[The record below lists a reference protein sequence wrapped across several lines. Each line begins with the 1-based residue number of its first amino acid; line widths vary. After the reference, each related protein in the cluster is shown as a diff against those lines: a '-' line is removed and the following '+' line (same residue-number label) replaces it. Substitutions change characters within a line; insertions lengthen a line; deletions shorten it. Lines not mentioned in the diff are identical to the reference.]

1 MIKRLIAPIFIAWEK
16 IFSKLHNI
24 YTVENSP
31 YGLLR
36 MSIHPYSGHPL
47 PLEDGSTL
55 QPGEYVAEL
64 HISNTVIYSG
74 KVGNVTVASDIH
86 LLPLFREEMRNL
98 ARLARDGRL
107 DPRVRALWGVTLFGP
122 GVRRMGFQMRPLP
135 AGKNA
140 IMLKAWMGFLRWVF
154 SPPTVRKRSK
164 TSAARQAQEFW
175 MSIKQLIEKYGD

>member
-1 MIKRLIAPIFIAWEK
+1 MIKKLIVPIFILWEK
-16 IFSKLHNI
+16 IFAKLHHI

-36 MSIHPYSGHPL
+36 MSIHPYSGNPL

-86 LLPLFREEMRNL
+86 LLPLFREEIQNL
-98 ARLARDGRL
+98 ARLARDGKL
-107 DPRVRALWGVTLFGP
+107 DPRVKALWGITLFGP

-135 AGKNA
+135 PGKNA
-140 IMLKAWMGFLRWVF
+140 AMLRAWMGFLRWIF
-154 SPPTVRKRSK
+154 SPPTAHRRSK
-164 TSAARQAQEFW
+164 TSATRQAQEFW
-175 MSIKQLIEKYGD
+175 MSIKYLVEKYAN